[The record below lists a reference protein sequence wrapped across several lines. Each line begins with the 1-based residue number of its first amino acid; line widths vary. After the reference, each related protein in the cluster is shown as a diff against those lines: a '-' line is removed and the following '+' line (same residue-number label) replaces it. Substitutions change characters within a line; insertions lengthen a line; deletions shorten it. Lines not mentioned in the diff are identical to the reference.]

1 MYCIS
6 CVNNTYP
13 FLAGSK
19 CLPCKNFEYNY
30 YENDTYFT
38 KYHYTLIQNYC
49 LYKNPFFDK
58 QNSKI
63 TLQMKFKNQHIN
75 SYYLRNELEKVIY
88 FCKVR
93 K

>member
-1 MYCIS
+1 M
-6 CVNNTYP
+6 P
-13 FLAGSK
+13 GSK

-38 KYHYTLIQNYC
+38 KYYYTLIQNYC
-49 LYKNPFFDK
+49 LYKNSFFDK

-63 TLQMKFKNQHIN
+63 TLQMKFNNQHID
-75 SYYLRNELEKVIY
+75 YLRNELEKIIY